1 MTFPVFLT
9 RGAAISAWTII
20 CCSLLVVLE
29 KKNLL
34 VSLEVCKI
42 LLVLGGSL
50 LSIEKKNNQILNLI
64 VDNFTAGLCNLQ
76 PDILANKKPLKQ
88 MSTVFRS
95 ITVSR
100 FKI

>member
-34 VSLEVCKI
+34 VSLEVCKT

-50 LSIEKKNNQILNLI
+50 LSIEKKNQILNLI
-64 VDNFTAGLCNLQ
+64 VDNFTAGPCNLQ
-76 PDILANKKPLKQ
+76 PDIFANKKPRLK
-88 MSTVFRS
+88 
-95 ITVSR
+95 
-100 FKI
+100 